1 MSKISELE
9 DKNYAQFKEIQS
21 LIEERDKRIDKWAEI
36 VQKLEA
42 EVQEF
47 RDADTEGNG
56 LLRIAY
62 RTLEAEN
69 AELKEHWKNALNH
82 STLILEKLAVS
93 EKAFK
98 DKKCG
103 HIGT

>member
-62 RTLEAEN
+62 RTLKAEN
-69 AELKEHWKNALNH
+69 DKFKQLHISKSFQIAELKK
-82 STLILEKLAVS
+82 KLDAR
-93 EKAFK
+93 E
-98 DKKCG
+98 
-103 HIGT
+103 